1 MSTEKPQPAQTPQ
14 TDERAPTPA
23 AEPEARK
30 LEIDDV
36 ESDEGDDVK
45 GGFIVFGP
53 VGGGPVG

>member
-1 MSTEKPQPAQTPQ
+1 MSTEKQQPAETPQ
-14 TDERAPTPA
+14 TDERSSPPP

-45 GGFIVFGP
+45 GGGISIGC
-53 VGGGPVG
+53 GGGGG